1 MTTMNSHTEDRILL
15 TGATGYVG
23 GHLLD
28 RLEQAQSYV
37 RCLTRR
43 PDALAHRK
51 GPHIEVVTADLL
63 DRDSLVTAMKGVRA
77 AYYLVHSMGEMA
89 DFAELERRAAINFAN
104 TARDARVSRIVYL
117 GGLGSGEGLS
127 AHLASRHQVGEILRG
142 SGVPT
147 IELRASIV
155 IGAGSASFETI
166 RALVEHL
173 PAIPA
178 PHWVE
183 THAQPIAID
192 DVVEYLIAALSF
204 RGLGGEV
211 IEIGGSDRVT
221 YAEVMREYARQRN
234 LRRQVIPTALMTTR
248 VARWFLGS
256 LSPEYGQI
264 AAAMVSSLRNE
275 TVVRDFR
282 AREAFSVRPRGVAA
296 AVERALR
303 AEDHAF
309 AETRWSYA
317 LASSPQSRWGGIA
330 VGRRIVSSRSM
341 RVRGRA
347 EEAFALIQRIGG
359 ATGWYAVDWF
369 WRLRGLLDRLRGG
382 EGLRRGRRDPYELQ
396 VGDAIDFWRV
406 ERVEKGRKLLL
417 AAEMKIPGR
426 LWLQFEVESSGADAQ
441 IHQTTI
447 FDPAGYAGLIYW
459 YLLYPVHHGVFG
471 SMLRGLARASS
482 PVSGPRLRLLLL
494 ERRTSS
500 RRVQIE
506 GREET
511 AKGRDRGQHEYTG
524 LT

>member
-1 MTTMNSHTEDRILL
+1 MNSQTEDRILL

-28 RLEQAQSYV
+28 RLQQTQSHV

-43 PDALAHRK
+43 PKALAHRE
-51 GPHIEVVTADLL
+51 GPRTEVVAGDLL
-63 DRDSLVTAMKGVRA
+63 DAGSLVSAMKGVRA
-77 AYYLVHSMGEMA
+77 AYYLVHSMGETA
-89 DFAELERRAAINFAN
+89 DFAEFERRAATNFA
-104 TARDARVSRIVYL
+104 TVARRAGVGRIVYL
-117 GGLGSGEGLS
+117 GGLGSGQGLS
-127 AHLASRHQVGEILRG
+127 AHLASRHQVGEILRS

-147 IELRASIV
+147 IELRSSIV

-183 THAQPIAID
+183 TQAQPIAIE
-192 DVVEYLIAALSF
+192 DVVEYLIAALGF
-204 RGLGGEV
+204 RGLGGDV
-211 IEIGGSDRVT
+211 IEIGGSDLVT

-234 LRRQVIPTALMTTR
+234 LRRQVIPTRLVTAR
-248 VARWFLGS
+248 VSRLFLGS
-256 LSPEYGQI
+256 LSPAYGDI

-275 TVVRDFR
+275 TVVREPR

-303 AEDHAF
+303 AEDQAF
-309 AETRWSYA
+309 AETRWSHA
-317 LASSPQSRWGGIA
+317 LASSPRCRWGGIA
-330 VGRRIVSSRSM
+330 VGRRIVSTRST
-341 RVRGRA
+341 RIRGRA

-369 WRLRGLLDRLRGG
+369 WSLRGLLDRVRGG
-382 EGLRRGRRDPYELQ
+382 EGVRRGRRDPYELR

-406 ERVEKGRKLLL
+406 ERLERGRELLL
-417 AAEMKIPGR
+417 VAEMKIPGR
-426 LWLQFEVESSGADAQ
+426 LWLQFEVEPSDTDAQ

-459 YLLYPVHHGVFG
+459 YLLYPVHHSVFG
-471 SMLRGLARASS
+471 SMLRGLVRASGQVNGS
-482 PVSGPRLRLLLL
+482 RRRLRIRG
-494 ERRTSS
+494 RRPSS
-500 RRVQIE
+500 GLVHIE
-506 GREET
+506 PHEQAADGRERQR
-511 AKGRDRGQHEYTG
+511 AG